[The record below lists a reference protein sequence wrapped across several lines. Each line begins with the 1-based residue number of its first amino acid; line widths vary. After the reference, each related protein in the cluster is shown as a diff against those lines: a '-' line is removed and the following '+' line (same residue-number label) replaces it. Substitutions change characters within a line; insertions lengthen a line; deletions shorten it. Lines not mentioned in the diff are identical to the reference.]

1 MDAVIYDMDGTLCDV
16 RAIRHHVIG
25 KKKNFHK
32 FHTES
37 VNCPGNMD
45 VVEAAKA
52 DHEAGRKVLIVT
64 AREDTFGTH
73 TAFWLAGQG
82 VEYDRMYMRRKGDY
96 RPDGIVKKEIL
107 DQIIVDGYNVI
118 KAYDDNPSIW
128 EVWEEAGIETIRVE
142 GFGFEEEDHG

>member
-16 RAIRHHVIG
+16 RGIRHYVTG
-25 KKKNFHK
+25 KKRNFHK

-37 VNCPGNMD
+37 VNCPGNVD

-52 DHEAGRKVLIVT
+52 DHKAGRAVLIVT
-64 AREDTFGTH
+64 AREETFGTH
-73 TAFWLAGQG
+73 TAFWLAGQE

-96 RPDGIVKKEIL
+96 RQDSTVKREIL
-107 DQIIVDGYNVI
+107 DQIQRDGYKVVR
-118 KAYDDNPSIW
+118 AYEDNPNVW
-128 EVWEEAGIETIRVE
+128 EVWEQNGIETIRVA